1 MIQLQVEGAAD
12 KDGRAPSIWD
22 TFAHSGMLFFLLL
35 FISFHKLY
43 VRGSTHLVVG
53 LFFFFFFSQTHC
65 VFIFIFIFIYKRIIY
80 RQYKK

>member
-53 LFFFFFFSQTHC
+53 LFFFFFFHRLI
-65 VFIFIFIFIYKRIIY
+65 VFLFLFLFLSISV
-80 RQYKK
+80 

>member
-53 LFFFFFFSQTHC
+53 LFFFFFFFHRLI
-65 VFIFIFIFIYKRIIY
+65 VFLFLFLFLSISV
-80 RQYKK
+80 